1 MTPII
6 RKFVL
11 KLLSKDRGSGITSI
25 PGSQHRIIKESMI
38 IDTLIKRG
46 VDPTKITSEGMLQS
60 ILKGIEKDKAMIAR
74 SKAEAQKGLATV
86 MDMKGRKI
94 KPGARIM
101 GGEEVIETEAE
112 IAERLGKGNKEG
124 IERIKQKKIIEDF
137 DPDEMASGGRVPL
150 NEGLLVPGSKPSAE
164 EIKEIKWKKKLG
176 LLKKL
181 KGGVGRRGWLNMVSE
196 HLNDG
201 LQEEIIT
208 KEQFNRAIMP
218 LFGEAGETQTRALEK
233 DDSLSMNEIMN
244 IYGKDRE
251 DYPAYLL
258 AGGGRAEFAHG
269 TRKKLTKEQL
279 KEMLNVKK
287 PKHYK
292 ESPLAIPDDWLKR
305 FKEKFSKADGGRARF
320 GAGGM
325 GRRAFLKL
333 MAALG
338 ATGVAAK
345 SGLVSLFGKS
355 AGKQVAK
362 ELTQVP
368 IKNIEG
374 MPAWFKPLVNKVI
387 KEGADVTKQN
397 AFKERMVV
405 HKTKLPDSK
414 TDVYVNQDLDSGDV
428 WVDIG
433 MEKHGFADGKF
444 GQPVRLEYKAGEVL
458 EGPIKKGKPTKTK
471 EEFWVEEAEFT
482 GGHPENVK
490 FEESTFEKFGNHESN
505 FDEVEAFAKGK
516 PKKVRLKQVD
526 SSQKEA
532 EDLADYFSNY
542 PEPDDF
548 ASGGIAGGRVGMLW
562 GGGIFKTII
571 KALAKERGVK
581 PSYYLEVTNYKAL
594 PKEIKKY
601 IPKADYEK
609 MKKGRVEMF
618 ENWVE
623 MAKTRK
629 GFIENI
635 EQGKKT
641 PAAPIFEHME
651 KSFKSP
657 VPRGVTDKDILQ
669 GEYVLKNLKT
679 KGRKLNAS
687 GGLAGMLGE

>member
-1 MTPII
+1 M
-6 RKFVL
+6 
-11 KLLSKDRGSGITSI
+11 
-25 PGSQHRIIKESMI
+25 
-38 IDTLIKRG
+38 DTLLKRG

-233 DDSLSMNEIMN
+233 DDTLSIDERMD

-305 FKEKFSKADGGRARF
+305 LKEKFSKADGGRVPLF
-320 GAGGM
+320 AGGPA
-325 GRRAFLKL
+325 RKLWQKFIEKQFLK
-333 MAALG
+333 ASNDIRQG
-338 ATGVAAK
+338 K
-345 SGLVSLFGKS
+345 GLFKG
-355 AGKQVAK
+355 
-362 ELTQVP
+362 LTQDQW
-368 IKNIEG
+368 IKQHDNLTKKLKEWEMSGKKALPPG
-374 MPAWFKPLVNKVI
+374 M
-387 KEGADVTKQN
+387 KEYFGMNEIQLAN
-397 AFKERMVV
+397 AFKKAEAG
-405 HKTKLPDSK
+405 SK
-414 TDVYVNQDLDSGDV
+414 ELD
-428 WVDIG
+428 ILQ
-433 MEKHGFADGKF
+433 KF
-444 GQPVRLEYKAGEVL
+444 VPE
-458 EGPIKKGKPTKTK
+458 GKP
-471 EEFWVEEAEFT
+471 
-482 GGHPENVK
+482 H
-490 FEESTFEKFGNHESN
+490 
-505 FDEVEAFAKGK
+505 
-516 PKKVRLKQVD
+516 
-526 SSQKEA
+526 
-532 EDLADYFSNY
+532 
-542 PEPDDF
+542 
-548 ASGGIAGGRVGMLW
+548 ASGGRVSL
-562 GGGIFKTII
+562 
-571 KALAKERGVK
+571 
-581 PSYYLEVTNYKAL
+581 S
-594 PKEIKKY
+594 
-601 IPKADYEK
+601 
-609 MKKGRVEMF
+609 
-618 ENWVE
+618 
-623 MAKTRK
+623 
-629 GFIENI
+629 
-635 EQGKKT
+635 
-641 PAAPIFEHME
+641 
-651 KSFKSP
+651 
-657 VPRGVTDKDILQ
+657 
-669 GEYVLKNLKT
+669 
-679 KGRKLNAS
+679 S